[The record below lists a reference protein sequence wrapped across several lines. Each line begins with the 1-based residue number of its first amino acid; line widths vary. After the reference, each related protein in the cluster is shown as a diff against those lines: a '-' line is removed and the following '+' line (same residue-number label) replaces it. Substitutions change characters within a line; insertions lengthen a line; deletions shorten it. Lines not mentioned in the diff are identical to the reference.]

1 MSVKLDF
8 KCGTA
13 IGAVG
18 GGAAA
23 AAAVVV
29 VVVDA
34 LGAARIDE
42 PDVALDL
49 TSGLYPLENQSIEI
63 IKLFNC
69 NNTVTA

>member
-18 GGAAA
+18 GGGGAAA
-23 AAAVVV
+23 AA

-69 NNTVTA
+69 NNTITA

>member
-18 GGAAA
+18 GGGGAA
-23 AAAVVV
+23 AAAVA
-29 VVVDA
+29 VVDA

-69 NNTVTA
+69 NNTITA